1 MRDIYSDLQNR
12 VTELRSTLTQAI
24 MNDQQEITMS
34 LSMAS
39 TMGLF
44 GAAGTAAATAAQAAL
59 QVASAK
65 GNAALSQIQIITAWA
80 GQSKDSSNRMRDR
93 GHSWAYLNDNV
104 LELRDLMKKV
114 QSRGINNEWSGEA
127 KRQWQTFT
135 DRQIDEHD
143 RFEEAVVKV
152 APLMFDASDATD
164 EFLMAFVMAA
174 EAALLPGKT
183 IASRPPMPNPAGFGI
198 GSRTPM
204 LAGLLAMCAAKF
216 SANMNGPWRFQAAQ
230 ISARLSAAG
239 GAMRA
244 SMAQGSL

>member
-39 TMGLF
+39 NMGLF

-65 GNAALSQIQIITAWA
+65 GNAALSQIQFITAWA
-80 GQSKDSSNRMRDR
+80 GQSKDSSSLMRDR

-164 EFLMAFVMAA
+164 EFLMTFVMAA
-174 EAALLPGKT
+174 EATLRPGKT

-198 GSRTPM
+198 GTRTPM
-204 LAGLLAMCAAKF
+204 LAGLLATCAAKF
-216 SANMNGPWRFQAAQ
+216 SDNMHGPWRSQAAR
-230 ISARLSAAG
+230 ISAQLAAAG
-239 GAMRA
+239 GAMKA
-244 SMAQGSL
+244 SIAQSGL

>member
-39 TMGLF
+39 GMGLF
-44 GAAGTAAATAAQAAL
+44 GMPGKAAAALAQAAL
-59 QVASAK
+59 QMASAK
-65 GNAALSQIQIITAWA
+65 GNAALGQIQFITEWA
-80 GQSKDSSNRMRDR
+80 GLSKESSSRLQDR
-93 GHSWAYLNDNV
+93 GHSWAYVNDEV

-114 QSRGINNEWSGEA
+114 QSRGINNGWSGEA

-143 RFEEAVVKV
+143 KFEDAVVKI

-164 EFLMAFVMAA
+164 QLLMTFVMAA
-174 EAALLPGKT
+174 QTALLPGKT

-198 GSRTPM
+198 GTRTPV
-204 LAGLLAMCAAKF
+204 LAWLLSACATQF
-216 SANMNGPWRFQAAQ
+216 SANQNGPWRVQAAQ
-230 ISARLSAAG
+230 ISAQLAAAG
-239 GAMRA
+239 GAMKA
-244 SMAQGSL
+244 STAQSGL